1 MLLSVLLLLVL
12 IKESSAIEIP
22 QAWAEYIKGLLDK
35 YEKTSRLHNICTNIY
50 NLCFMVHYI

>member
-35 YEKTSRLHNICTNIY
+35 YEKTSRLHSICTNI
-50 NLCFMVHYI
+50 II